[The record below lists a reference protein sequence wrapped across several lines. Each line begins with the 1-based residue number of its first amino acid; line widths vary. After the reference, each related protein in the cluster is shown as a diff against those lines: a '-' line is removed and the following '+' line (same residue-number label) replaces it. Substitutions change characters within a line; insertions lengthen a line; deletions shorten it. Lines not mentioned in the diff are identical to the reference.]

1 MKNQYIEG
9 ELSKK
14 GGRIGQF
21 ADLRTGFVKK
31 WGCFEGVDT
40 LMHTMVQENW
50 ERVMEEESC
59 YNNEFLV

>member
-1 MKNQYIEG
+1 M
-9 ELSKK
+9 SKK
-14 GGRIGQF
+14 GGRFGQF
-21 ADLRTGFVKK
+21 ADLRTGFVNK

-50 ERVMEEESC
+50 ERVMEEECC

>member
-1 MKNQYIEG
+1 M
-9 ELSKK
+9 SKK
-14 GGRIGQF
+14 GGRLGQF
-21 ADLRTGFVKK
+21 ADLRTRFVKK

-50 ERVMEEESC
+50 ERIMEEESC